1 VEEPKQRFV
10 RASLRLLAVVCA
22 PVLALAAASPALAAS
37 KTSQP
42 PSGFYVFK
50 DSRSSGAT
58 EFRDGWTGRIASR
71 NVEKAGGGSRS
82 ACSDPRHNIIGA
94 RWRGFE
100 PFLVN
105 TGSTPGHLSSAE
117 ALADLR
123 AAHSAWEHPFVTD
136 CPNVPGTSRYDAIFG
151 GPTTAPP
158 SLATLEFDGENTVA
172 FGRLEDTV
180 CAGPGVVA
188 CVVAYSKA
196 GRFVEADM
204 IVESD
209 LATQLGG
216 DYRWTTG
223 DTTAADTLGGELA
236 LIDVATH
243 EFGHWAG
250 LGHVNHSPELTM
262 YPAVRDGM
270 QTLGLGDMKGV
281 LTRY

>member
-1 VEEPKQRFV
+1 VKAPKQRVV
-10 RASLRLLAVVCA
+10 RVSLRLLALVCGSI
-22 PVLALAAASPALAAS
+22 LALAAAHPALAAS
-37 KTSQP
+37 KAKRV

-50 DSRSSGAT
+50 DSRSAGVT
-58 EFRDGWTGRIASR
+58 EFRDAWTGRIASR
-71 NVEKAGGGSRS
+71 DVEAAEAEPAS
-82 ACSDPRHNIIGA
+82 ACSDPRHNLIGA
-94 RWRGFE
+94 RWKGFE

-105 TGSTPGHLSSAE
+105 KRSTPDYLSPTQ

-136 CPNVPGTSRYDAIFG
+136 CPDVPGRSRYDAIFG
-151 GPTTAPP
+151 GTTTAPP
-158 SLATLEFDGENTVA
+158 SLTKLRFDGKNTVA

-188 CVVAYSKA
+188 CVVAYSK
-196 GRFVEADM
+196 GSVFVEADM

-223 DTTAADTLGGELA
+223 DTTDADASGGELA
-236 LIDVATH
+236 VIDVATH

-250 LGHVNHSPELTM
+250 LAHANKSPELTM
-262 YPAVRDGM
+262 FPAVRDGM
-270 QTLGLGDMKGV
+270 QTLGLGDMKG
-281 LTRY
+281 LLARY